1 MNQRR
6 LLLCLFVCGAIAL
19 ERAGYYGLR
28 SVVWRWLEDGGMEP
42 ARGSSLYYSLTTLA
56 PLAGGLVLIAARPA
70 WTAAAGMALAAL
82 GYLLLAVLPPS
93 VAIAPLAFAALGTGL
108 ARTGVIIALASALPE
123 EGLRNGAFA
132 AVYLL
137 INAAAAI
144 AALSGPWVSERL
156 GSRPIFFGAAFLTL
170 AGAGL
175 MVVPALL
182 ARGEP
187 EPPVRDDAGRGAMG
201 VLLLSLAA
209 LVFFA
214 CESALDVLQSGTIQ
228 SFGGIADARIAYLV
242 NPIAIAGFA
251 PVIVLLL
258 LVLHSANVRVS
269 TVMVIGIGLLFAPFA
284 VLAQLAG
291 HANPISAIAST
302 VAISF
307 GEALVGSFLL
317 SRAASSVHPRGNG
330 MVIAFWLVASSG
342 LGYLTAGIE
351 QGPTAAFAIVTSVFA
366 FLAGVSLVLLH
377 RTFDEA
383 FFPGSA

>member
-6 LLLCLFVCGAIAL
+6 LLLCLFVCAAIAL
-19 ERAGYYGLR
+19 ERAGYYGMR
-28 SVVWRWLEDGGMEP
+28 SVVWRWLEDGGM
-42 ARGSSLYYSLTTLA
+42 ALGHGIWLYSSLTTLA

-70 WTAAAGMALAAL
+70 WTAAAGMGIAAL
-82 GYLLLAVLPPS
+82 GYLLLAALPPS
-93 VAIAPLAFAALGTGL
+93 VAIAPLALAALGTGL

-132 AVYLL
+132 AVYMV
-137 INAAAAI
+137 INAAAALAGL
-144 AALSGPWVSERL
+144 AAPWVSERL
-156 GSRPIFFGAAFLTL
+156 GSRPVFFGTAFLVL

-175 MVVPALL
+175 MVLPGLL

-187 EPPVRDDAGRGAMG
+187 EPPPRDDAGRGAMG
-201 VLLLSLAA
+201 ILLLSLPA
-209 LVFFA
+209 LAYFV
-214 CESALDVLQSGTIQ
+214 CESALDVLQSGTIE
-228 SFGGIADARIAYLV
+228 SFGGITATRIGFLV

-251 PVIVLLL
+251 PAIVLLL
-258 LVLHSANVRVS
+258 LVLDSVKVRVS
-269 TVMVIGIGLLFAPFA
+269 TVLVIGIGLLFAPFA

-291 HANPISAIAST
+291 HANPVSAIAST

-330 MVIAFWLVASSG
+330 LVVAFWLVASSG
-342 LGYLTAGIE
+342 LGFLTAGIE
-351 QGPTAAFAIVTSVFA
+351 QGPTAAVAIGASILA
-366 FLAGVSLVLLH
+366 FLAGVSLVVLH
-377 RTFDEA
+377 RTFDET